1 MGKDALQRFVQP
13 GTDEDVIA
21 AYARLAE
28 RAQTAVF
35 GFEEEVAFL
44 DLETTGFDP
53 VRDDVIEVAAVVARG
68 PEVVSRYATLVKPNR
83 PVPPE
88 IVELTGIDDEMLR
101 EAPPLSEAVAGLARA
116 VGGRAV
122 VAHNA
127 SFDRLFLEAAGWSHP
142 EGGQAWLDSLELAR
156 IALPRMRSHR
166 LTDLA
171 RAFGL
176 VVEPAHRAASD
187 AETLARLWRVLLVAL
202 SDMPPGV
209 LAGVLKTAGGPRWP
223 LARVVAHIAAGRPRD
238 ELDLKRLRQERLR
251 RERPQTLRDAR
262 DAELRSVSPDEV
274 AAEFDGAGAVGKM
287 YVDYEARSEQVAM
300 ARAVTGALNQGRHL
314 VVEAGTGVGKS
325 VAYLVPAARFAL
337 QNAVAVGVAT
347 KTNALM
353 DQLLYRE
360 LPSLA
365 AQMRGL
371 RYVGLKGYE
380 HYVCLRKLRRL
391 IESPHGLDAE
401 ARSTLAA
408 LVPWVAATS
417 WGDLA
422 AVNVHWPPGLRRA
435 VAASASDCTKKRC
448 PFFAVCYLH
457 GQRRRAHEAHVVV
470 TNHALLFRDVAAGG
484 QLLPPVRHWVVDEAH
499 GAEAEARQ
507 QLSLSV
513 SSSAVRASLASLSA
527 QQAGG
532 VLESLRARL
541 SGVEGLAA
549 RVEELRALVH
559 EAATIAGSFFS
570 ELGEIAP
577 PGEYGHAAVRVTP
590 KIRRQGPWGR
600 AAAVGASLLKRLE
613 RIQRLGGELVTALEA
628 DAEDLVELRADLV
641 GQLSA
646 LADAS
651 QALELLLRGDDDA
664 YVHVVRSDQ
673 RGGVLEVS
681 GESLLYDVGAALAER
696 FYPEVLA
703 VVYTSATIAAGDD
716 FSHFERSVGL
726 DLLPE
731 GSHETLRLASSYD
744 FDRQMTVYVP
754 LGIAPPDAPGYL
766 DDLERLLLDVH
777 VAMGGSVLTLFTN
790 TKDMR
795 ELYGRLAP
803 VLRSHGLR
811 LLIQSRGVSVKR
823 VAEEFIAD
831 EQLSLFATKS
841 FWEGF
846 DAKGDTLRCVVIVR
860 LPFGQQSDPL
870 LDARK
875 ERDPAW
881 WNRYYL
887 PEAIIELKQ
896 AAGRLIR
903 SSTDTGCLVLA
914 DGRLASDKP
923 YASRFLAALPVSDV
937 ERVPVERLRET
948 IAARFARDR

>member
-1 MGKDALQRFVQP
+1 MGSEALQRSIQP
-13 GTDEDVIA
+13 GTDPDVVA
-21 AYARLAE
+21 AYAELAE

-35 GFEEEVAFL
+35 GFEDEVAFL

-53 VRDDVIEVAAVVARG
+53 ARDDVIEIAAVVTRG
-68 PEVVSRYATLVKPNR
+68 PEVVSRYATLVKPKR
-83 PVPPE
+83 PVPFE

-101 EAPPLSEAVAGLARA
+101 DAPPLAEAVAGLARA

-127 SFDRLFLEAAGWSHP
+127 SFDRAFLEAAGWIHP
-142 EGGQAWLDSLELAR
+142 EGAQAWLDSLELAR

-202 SDMPPGV
+202 DDMPPGV
-209 LAGVLKTAGGPRWP
+209 LAGVLRAAGGPRWP
-223 LARVVAHIAAGRPRD
+223 LARVVAHVAAARPHD
-238 ELDLKRLRQERLR
+238 ELDLKRLRNERLR
-251 RERPQTLRDAR
+251 RERPRALRDAR
-262 DAELRSVSPDEV
+262 VVELQGLEDDEV
-274 AAEFDGAGAVGKM
+274 AAEFDGQGTVGKM
-287 YVDYEARSEQVAM
+287 YADYEVRAEQVAM
-300 ARAVTGALNQGRHL
+300 ARAVAGALSEGRHL
-314 VVEAGTGVGKS
+314 AIEAGTGVGKS

-337 QNAVAVGVAT
+337 ANGVAVGVAT

-365 AQMRGL
+365 AQMPGL

-380 HYVCLRKLRRL
+380 HYLCLRKLRRL
-391 IESPHGLDAE
+391 LDAPEELDGE
-401 ARSTLAA
+401 ARAVLAA
-408 LVPWVAATS
+408 LVPWVASTS

-422 AVNVHWPPGLRRA
+422 TVNVHWPPGFRRA
-435 VAASASDCTKKRC
+435 VTASAADCTKKRC

-457 GQRRRAHEAHVVV
+457 GQRKRANEAHIVV
-470 TNHALLFRDVAAGG
+470 TNHSLLFRDVATGG

-499 GAEAEARQ
+499 GAEAEARE
-507 QLSLSV
+507 QLSLAASRT
-513 SSSAVRASLASLSA
+513 AVRSALAALSA
-527 QQAGG
+527 QRHGG

-541 SGVEGLAA
+541 PADGHGASAI
-549 RVEELRALVH
+549 EELRALAR
-559 EAATIAGSFFS
+559 ETATVAESFFS

-577 PGEYGHAAVRVTP
+577 PGEYGHAATRVTAEL
-590 KIRRQGPWGR
+590 REGGSWGR
-600 AAAVGASLLKRLE
+600 AAAIGAKLLKRLE
-613 RIQRLGGELVTALEA
+613 RIQRVGATLVTALEEET
-628 DAEDLVELRADLV
+628 DDLVELRADLI

-646 LADAS
+646 LADARE
-651 QALELLLRGDDDA
+651 ALDLMLSGDDDA
-664 YVHVVRSDQ
+664 YVHVVRS
-673 RGGVLEVS
+673 EAW
-681 GESLLYDVGAALAER
+681 GETVDVTAGSVLYDVGAALVER
-696 FYPEVLA
+696 FYPEVRS
-703 VVYTSATIAAGDD
+703 VVYTSATIAAGED
-716 FSHFERSVGL
+716 FSHFERAVGL
-726 DLLPE
+726 DRLPE
-731 GSHETLRLASSYD
+731 DSHKTLRLPSSYD

-754 LGIAPPDAPGYL
+754 LGVAPPDTPGYL
-766 DDLERLLLDVH
+766 DDLQRLLLDVH

-795 ELYGRLAP
+795 DLYGRLAP
-803 VLRSHGLR
+803 ALRTHGLR
-811 LLIQSRGVSVKR
+811 LLVQSRGVSVKR

-860 LPFGQQSDPL
+860 LPFGQPSDPL

-914 DGRLASDKP
+914 DSRLASDKP

-937 ERVPVERLRET
+937 ERVPVKDIRET
-948 IAARFARDR
+948 IFARFGRGG